1 MEGIVVWLFVVVIGV
16 NLAAALIRLRKV
28 EQRVASL
35 AFANEKLDLLLKTTG
50 VEFDPFSGLPGN
62 VADAL
67 RASTTKID
75 AIVHY
80 RQATNAGLKEAKDV
94 IEAAIKKSGIDL

>member
-1 MEGIVVWLFVVVIGV
+1 MEGIVVWLFIVVIGV
-16 NLAAALIRLRKV
+16 NLAAALIRLKKV

-35 AFANEKLDLLLKTTG
+35 AFANNKLDLLLKTAG
-50 VEFDPFSGLPGN
+50 VEFDPYRGLPAN

-67 RASTTKID
+67 RSSTTKIE

-80 RQATNAGLKEAKDV
+80 RKATNAGLKEAKDV
-94 IEAAIKKSGIDL
+94 IESAIEKSGVSL